1 MPQEIDTKN
10 LAVVP
15 KDQIVHKSDNEAFV
29 KKVLDIL
36 IAKDKKHDQKIE
48 DLGVAFRQL
57 VADLRSQVDGLF
69 VSDRVKKIEDDHGT
83 RMKGVDERM
92 SKVKDGRDGKD
103 GKDGLPG
110 KAGINGNKIKA
121 EEVRDKLES
130 LKGDERLDIS
140 AIKGMDKYEKRMK
153 EVEGRPV
160 GGYGGGGSA
169 RDFFKEYDISDQ
181 LNGVLKTFNI
191 PATWY
196 VLGVEMTSYPY
207 GASQKTTDYTWTPTT
222 ITFGDEVSAATQ
234 LAAGQKVIVMRVTA

>member
-29 KKVLDIL
+29 KKILDIL

-169 RDFFKEYDISDQ
+169 RDFFKYIDLSASFD
-181 LNGVLKTFNI
+181 GVATTFNI
-191 PATWY
+191 PAVWNIIS
-196 VLGVEMTSYPY
+196 VSLSSYPY
-207 GASQKTTDYTWTPTT
+207 GTLRPGVDYSNTPTT
-222 ITFGDEVSAATQ
+222 LTFLSPIDPATQ
-234 LAAGQKVIVMRVTA
+234 LSAGQQCIVIAVSA

>member
-29 KKVLDIL
+29 KKILDIL

-110 KAGINGNKIKA
+110 KAGINGNKIKS

-169 RDFFKEYDISDQ
+169 RDFFKDIDISDQ
-181 LNGVLKTFNI
+181 FNGVLKVFNI
-191 PATWY
+191 PATWN
-196 VLGVEMTSYPY
+196 VINVSLSSYPY
-207 GASQKTTDYTWTPTT
+207 GALRKNIDFSFTPTT
-222 ITFGDEVSAATQ
+222 ITFLDPIDAATQ
-234 LAAGQKVIVMRVTA
+234 LQNGQSCILTTASA